1 MVVARWR
8 CFQLRE
14 YHRSLISLSLEV
26 KVDVC
31 EYHRSLI
38 FLSLEVKV
46 DVCENHY
53 SLIFLMVE
61 VRVVVVVVV
70 EGAGWWRGSGELGWA
85 PDAPTSPVCCCCS
98 PCCKLPLLS
107 L

>member
-31 EYHRSLI
+31 E
-38 FLSLEVKV
+38 
-46 DVCENHY
+46 NHY
-53 SLIFLMVE
+53 TLHADLLWSYESRTPPSLFLFATLH
-61 VRVVVVVVV
+61 RV
-70 EGAGWWRGSGELGWA
+70 SA
-85 PDAPTSPVCCCCS
+85 PSPRY
-98 PCCKLPLLS
+98 KYYM
-107 L
+107 